1 MMLSGKEL
9 TQAKETVAALLEA
22 LGLSAYLFEVEPRE
36 GHWEVRVEC
45 ALDSGWQSAT
55 FAVDDAL
62 LVATRTNA
70 PARDALLA
78 DWRHHLT
85 PPPPPG

>member
-1 MMLSGKEL
+1 MMLSEREL
-9 TQAKETVAALLEA
+9 TQARETVAALLET

-45 ALDSGWQSAT
+45 ALDSGWQSAR

-62 LVATRTNA
+62 LAAARTDT

-78 DWRHHLT
+78 DWRQRLT
-85 PPPPPG
+85 PFRPG